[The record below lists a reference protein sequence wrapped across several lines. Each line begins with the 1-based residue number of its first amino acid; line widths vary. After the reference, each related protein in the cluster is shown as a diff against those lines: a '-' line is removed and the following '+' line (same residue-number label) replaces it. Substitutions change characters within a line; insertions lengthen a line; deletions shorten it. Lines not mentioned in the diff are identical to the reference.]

1 MEQKPHIS
9 FDDYLKLDIRIC
21 HVVAAE
27 HVPKTDKLLK
37 LTINTGTEER
47 TAVTNLGSKYEPEYF
62 VDQFL
67 PFLLNLEPV
76 TIKGIESRAMIIAA
90 SNENNVELL
99 KTIAPIGSVVI

>member
-1 MEQKPHIS
+1 MNQKPYIT
-9 FDDYLKLDIRIC
+9 FEDYLKLDIRIC

-27 HVPKTDKLLK
+27 RVPKSDKLLK
-37 LTINTGTEER
+37 LTINTGSDER
-47 TAVTNLGSKYEPEYF
+47 VAVTNLGSKFKAEYF

-76 TIKGIESRAMIIAA
+76 TIKGIESRAMIIVA

-99 KTIAPIGSVVI
+99 RTISPVGSIVI